1 MITVGE
7 GRYKVWLKRVD
18 IGRDVIYLLGGGE
31 QAHVGGVVICELGK
45 PPNSIRLEGHSD
57 YVVLEMIAETLC
69 KKHDQT
75 IVLIGGIHI
84 DNATK
89 DEIDIIIENCRRIQ
103 TCI

>member
-7 GRYKVWLKRVD
+7 GRHKIWLKSFEIGKD
-18 IGRDVIYLLGGGE
+18 IIYLLGGGE
-31 QAHVGGVVICELGK
+31 QAHIGGVVICEPGK
-45 PPNSIRLEGHSD
+45 PPHSIRLEDHYD

-69 KKHDQT
+69 NKHDCT
-75 IVLIGGIHI
+75 VVLLGGIHI

-89 DEIDIIIENCRRIQ
+89 NDIDLIIENCRRIQ